1 MTLHA
6 SIFAHRSALFTLPLI
21 AIFLAL
27 ACCERSA
34 AIAQE
39 AKGSDAATRQ
49 YATAAALQNREQYEL
64 AIDEWKKFLAN
75 YPKDERADKA
85 NHYLGLC
92 LLQAKQFEPA
102 MAAFQ
107 RVIADYPKST
117 MAEPSYL
124 YQGLAQ
130 YNLARGGK
138 AEFYP
143 QAEATFRALLE
154 KFPRSKNVPQAAFY
168 RGESLYAQGKKAEA
182 VTLYEYVVKNF
193 PQDPRLPDALYALGV
208 AQDELGEA
216 AAAEATFAT
225 LTQKFPKSPL
235 LGEVTLRRG
244 EALLA
249 QKKYAEAEKFF
260 ASAAARPGFAL
271 ADQALLRQ
279 AASLAE
285 RQQYIEAAAL
295 YGSLAKKFP
304 KSKLIE
310 PARLAMGRSQYLAGQ
325 PAQAR
330 ETLGPVFQA
339 GGESGVEAGHLIAR
353 CYLKERQPAEAL
365 AVVDKLTAQAG
376 AGPWAVQLAVDRAD
390 ALVESPDKVDEAIAA
405 FAKIAR
411 EHPDDPL
418 SHQALYMAAFSSLR
432 QKQYEPALA
441 YAADFI
447 KRYPDDA
454 LRSDVQFVSAES
466 QLQLARYSD
475 AARQLSELIAANP
488 KHRDA
493 DQWKVR
499 RGLALYLDK
508 KYAETVAA
516 LEPIAEKLASKP
528 LRAEALFLLG
538 SAQNELKQPGSAVR
552 SLTASLSADP
562 HWKQADETLL
572 ALSLAL
578 QQSGD
583 VPAARGR
590 LEQFAKLYP
599 KSRALDRAHF
609 RLGELA
615 YAMGDWPVAA
625 REYKL
630 TLDLFPQSPVAP
642 QAAYGL
648 AWTELSQQNFPAAI
662 KSLDALIAGGGPLAG
677 KARYARGFARQ
688 QQKDYP
694 AAIED
699 MQAFLKASP
708 EKPEKS
714 EAQYIL
720 AVCQAATGKATEAE
734 ATLRALLQE
743 DPEYAGADKALY
755 ELAWALDSQD
765 KKPAAAE
772 VFTRLAR
779 GHATSPFAAEASYY
793 VGELEYREQRFAEAA
808 KAYHDAMQKGGK
820 TDLGEKAAHKLGW
833 AYYRQGEYD
842 NARKTFDYQRSQFPQ
857 SQLVGD
863 AEFMMAE
870 SYFKL
875 GKYAEAL
882 AAYQQVKNP
891 AGKDFAVLA
900 LLHAGQAAAQL
911 KEWDRSLQLLQ
922 RGAKE
927 FPQSDYLPEIL
938 YEEGWAKQQ
947 QGKLDEATALYE
959 SVTAKTDAE
968 IAARARFMIGEICF
982 EKKDHAGA
990 VKHFFKTAFGYGY
1003 PRWQAAAHFEAG
1015 RCFEVLN
1022 KTDQARKSYQE
1033 VVDKHPQSEQAEPAR
1048 KRLAAIGS

>member
-1 MTLHA
+1 MTAHI
-6 SIFAHRSALFTLPLI
+6 SSFARNSARRALPLLM
-21 AIFLAL
+21 AIAL
-27 ACCERSA
+27 AWLGRSFA
-34 AIAQE
+34 TAQD
-39 AKGSDAATRQ
+39 AKGTDAATRQ

-85 NHYLGLC
+85 THYLGLC
-92 LLQAKQFEPA
+92 HLQTKQFEPA
-102 MAAFQ
+102 IAAFQ
-107 RVIADYPKST
+107 RVIAEYPKSAI
-117 MAEPSYL
+117 AESSYL
-124 YQGLAQ
+124 YLGLAQ
-130 YNLARGGK
+130 YNQARGGK

-143 QAEATFRALLE
+143 PADATFRALLE
-154 KFPRSKNVPQAAFY
+154 KYPKTKQAAQAAFY

-182 VTLYEYVVKNF
+182 VAQYEYVIKNF
-193 PQDPRLPDALYALGV
+193 PQDPRLPDVYYALGV
-208 AQDELGEA
+208 AQDELGKSA
-216 AAAEATFAT
+216 DAEATFAT
-225 LTQKFPKSPL
+225 LTQKFPKSAL

-244 EALLA
+244 EALVA
-249 QKKYAEAEKFF
+249 QKKFAEAEKLF
-260 ASAAARPGFAL
+260 ATAAARPGFAL
-271 ADQALLRQ
+271 ADQALSRQ

-285 RQQYIEAAAL
+285 RRQYAEAAQL
-295 YGSLAKKFP
+295 YATLAKKFP
-304 KSKLIE
+304 QSKLLDA
-310 PARLAMGRSQYLAGQ
+310 ARLGMGRCQYLAGQ

-330 ETLGPVFQA
+330 ETLAPILQA
-339 GGESGVEAGHLIAR
+339 GGDPSLEAGHLIAR

-365 AVVDKLTAQAG
+365 AVVDKVAAQAG

-390 ALVESPDKVDEAIAA
+390 ALAEIPEKAAEAVTA

-411 EHPDDPL
+411 EHPDDQL
-418 SHQALYMAAFSSLR
+418 AHQALYMAAFSSLK
-432 QKQYEPALA
+432 QKQYEPAIA
-441 YAADFI
+441 FAADFV
-447 KRYPDDA
+447 KRYPDD
-454 LRSDVQFVSAES
+454 LLKSDVQFVAAES
-466 QLQLARYSD
+466 QLQLAHYAD
-475 AARQLSELIAANP
+475 AARQLNELITANP
-488 KHRDA
+488 QHRDVE
-493 DQWKVR
+493 QWKVR

-516 LEPIAEKLASKP
+516 LEPMAEGITSKP

-538 SAQNELKQPGSAVR
+538 SAQNELKQSASAVR
-552 SLTASLSADP
+552 SLSASLTADP
-562 HWKQADETLL
+562 QWKQADETLL
-572 ALSLAL
+572 ALSVAL

-583 VPAARGR
+583 IPGARGR
-590 LEQFAKLYP
+590 LEQFAKQYP

-615 YAMGDWPVAA
+615 YAMGDWPAAA

-630 TLDLFPQSPVAP
+630 TVDSFPQSSVAP

-648 AWTELSQQNFPAAI
+648 AWTELSQQNFAGAT
-662 KSLDALIAGGGPLAG
+662 KALDGLIAGGGPLAG

-688 QQKDYP
+688 QQKEYA

-720 AVCQAATGKATEAE
+720 AVCQAAIGKPAEAE
-734 ATLRALLQE
+734 STLRALLQ
-743 DPEYAGADKALY
+743 DDSTYPGADKAHY

-779 GHATSPFAAEASYY
+779 EHADSPFAAEASYY
-793 VGELEYREQRFAEAA
+793 VGELEYRDQKFAEAA
-808 KAYHDAMQKGGK
+808 KAYHDAMQKAGK
-820 TDLGEKAAHKLGW
+820 TELGEKAAHKLGW
-833 AYYRQGEYD
+833 AYYRQGEFD

-857 SQLVGD
+857 SPLVGD
-863 AEFMMAE
+863 ADFMMAE
-870 SYFKL
+870 SLFKL
-875 GKYAEAL
+875 GKYKEAL
-882 AAYQQVKNP
+882 ATYQQVKNP

-900 LLHAGQAAAQL
+900 LLHAGQAAGQL
-911 KEWDRSLQLLQ
+911 KEWDRSLQLLE
-922 RGAKE
+922 RAAKD
-927 FPQSDYLPEIL
+927 FPDSEYLPEIL
-938 YEEGWAKQQ
+938 YEEGWAKQA
-947 QGKLDEATALYE
+947 QGKLDDATGLYE
-959 SVTAKTDAE
+959 SVTTKSDAE

-1003 PRWQAAAHFEAG
+1003 PRWQAAAHYEAG

-1022 KTDQARKSYQE
+1022 KIDQARKSYQE
-1033 VVDKHPQSEQAEPAR
+1033 VVDKHPTSEQAEPAR